1 MADYQSSHRVA
12 GTAASPGRALDT
24 IAMCLVSTLVVAALY
39 LGREIFQP
47 IAVAVILSFIL
58 APPIRFLRRWGLGRI
73 LPVIIVVTVTFGA
86 ILVGGTILARQVTE
100 LADDLPR

>member
-39 LGREIFQP
+39 RGRVIFQP
-47 IAVAVILSFIL
+47 IVTRNLSDRV
-58 APPIRFLRRWGLGRI
+58 PYTTG
-73 LPVIIVVTVTFGA
+73 
-86 ILVGGTILARQVTE
+86 LARLEISFQTVGTAIKAGLSSCCLVSSE
-100 LADDLPR
+100 NFTTSSG